1 MPKLKTR
8 KAAAKRIWFTKR
20 GKLKRFR
27 IGTSHLMAHKSSK
40 RRRQLRRPALV
51 AKVDRAAIRR
61 LLPYGRS

>member
-1 MPKLKTR
+1 MPKLKTK
-8 KAAAKRIWFTKR
+8 KAVAKRIWLTKR

-27 IGTSHLMAHKSSK
+27 VGTSHLLGKKSSK

-51 AKVDRAAIRR
+51 AKVDRQMVRR